1 MNLLTNLGVEL
12 ILLLDLVPSRWASAC
27 GNLDL
32 LILRI
37 KLSIDNALVGMREFL
52 EPTEQDVALIVLI

>member
-12 ILLLDLVPSRWASAC
+12 ILLLDLVPSRWAGAR

-32 LILRI
+32 LILWI
-37 KLSIDNALVGMREFL
+37 ELSIDNALVGMREFV
-52 EPTEQDVALIVLI
+52 EPTEQDVALIVLV